1 MEGIQFF
8 QMKGLYRLFKK
19 EGDYKLVKIH
29 VQNLEVHFKNHLT
42 DFNQTWHKAFLGEL
56 TKF

>member
-1 MEGIQFF
+1 
-8 QMKGLYRLFKK
+8 MKGPYRLFQK

-29 VQNLEVHFKNHLT
+29 VQNLEVHFKKHLT